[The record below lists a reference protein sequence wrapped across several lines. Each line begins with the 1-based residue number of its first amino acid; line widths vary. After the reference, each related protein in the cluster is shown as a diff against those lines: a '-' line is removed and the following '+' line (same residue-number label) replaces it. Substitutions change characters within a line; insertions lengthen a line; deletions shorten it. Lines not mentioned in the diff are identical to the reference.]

1 MVLLTLRDEDGR
13 AQSKAWKQLKS
24 IMAFRSGDRRRPAQ
38 TVCPNPQSTSHTT
51 ESERHQ
57 PLLSSP
63 YAANTKGS
71 LEQKSNQSSLG
82 GFSPQQCLATL
93 VALLVTKK

>member
-1 MVLLTLRDEDGR
+1 MGYEQQWYSGCLERQGPGFTHTHRR
-13 AQSKAWKQLKS
+13 AHT
-24 IMAFRSGDRRRPAQ
+24 RSPK
-38 TVCPNPQSTSHTT
+38 TQSTSHNT
-51 ESERHQ
+51 ETEWHQ

-82 GFSPQQCLATL
+82 GFAPQQCSATL